1 MNAQAPIGQQVVDQ
15 LHLEHMRVT
24 SIPYR
29 STNMVIFSGVPLAK
43 NSYKINS
50 GKYFVTIKAD
60 PDSIPVQPA
69 LGQHW
74 SVKGAR
80 LVEDMESGDFVMQ
93 QHTYE
98 APEHIECSLPET
110 GEQLI
115 RFIAREADFKGIG
128 ESKARALWELL
139 GRDFHTIARKDTST
153 SRKRLRRVLSED
165 SIDALF
171 EGYARYKNL
180 AYCNWMSQNKIPA
193 SIQQRLLK
201 HHGEKSIKAIKQNP
215 YVLIGFGMS
224 FTDVDK
230 LVESDQFEIT
240 SCDHKRLSAALET
253 AIRKEIEKGHTCT
266 TQAALR
272 PHLTKLLRDNEVVTE
287 AFKAGHDKAQYIL
300 NPDTG
305 TYHPTAQLLME
316 SVVAKR
322 LKALASQNNLYDE
335 YANSAYCYAVDELP
349 YELTKKQIEAVTT
362 CLDNAVSCITG
373 GAGTGKTTVLRTAL
387 RAYHQMGFE
396 ISAVALSGR
405 AAMRLHESIGFTTS
419 TIAKLL
425 RAEPLEPN
433 SGQQNHLLV
442 VDEASMIDLPTM
454 YRLVNHIHPSVRIIF
469 TGDPDQL
476 PPIGCGKVL
485 ADIVLSRAI
494 ANTML
499 DIVKRQDGSTGIPEY
514 SKLINQGIVPE
525 KLSTGAIH
533 FHETTKSNIAHVCC
547 DLYQQSPENS
557 RVMAPTKA
565 LVADINKLAQE
576 AVNPNGNRLEFEMH
590 GERFFQCLRLND
602 AILFTQNHYDKGIQ
616 NGSLGTLTSVQSSGE
631 SYGEVTLDMGD
642 KVEIT
647 QSVLDCMEL
656 GYAITLHKAQGSQFP
671 RIIIALQKGRIVD
684 RAWLYTAITR
694 AESEIHIVGSPDDL
708 RVITETHSNSHKRN
722 SYLVE
727 LLRQN

>member
-1 MNAQAPIGQQVVDQ
+1 MNIA
-15 LHLEHMRVT
+15 LHEDKMRVT
-24 SIPYR
+24 SIPYS

-43 NSYKINS
+43 NSYKTNS
-50 GKYFVTIKAD
+50 GKYYVTIKAD
-60 PDSIPVQPA
+60 PDAIPVQPA

-74 SVKGAR
+74 SVKGHR
-80 LVEDMESGDFVMQ
+80 LIEEMETGDYVMQ

-98 APEHIECSLPET
+98 SPEHIECSLPET

-115 RFIAREADFKGIG
+115 RFIARESDFKGIG

-139 GRDFHTIARKDTST
+139 GKDFHST
-153 SRKRLRRVLSED
+153 VRIDAPESRERLRSVLSED
-165 SIDALF
+165 SINALL
-171 EGYARYKNL
+171 EGYAKYKNL
-180 AYCNWMSQNKIPA
+180 AYCNWMTEHKIPA

-201 HHGEKSIKAIKQNP
+201 HHGEKSIEAIKQNP

-224 FTDVDK
+224 FTDVDNLINSNSKQLK
-230 LVESDQFEIT
+230 LEVANCDQR
-240 SCDHKRLSAALET
+240 RLSAALET
-253 AIRKEIEKGHTCT
+253 AIRKEIEKGHTYT

-272 PHLTKLLRDNEVVTE
+272 PYLTRLLKDKELVTK
-287 AFKAGHDKAQYIL
+287 AFIAGHHKAQYIL
-300 NPDTG
+300 NPDAG

-316 SVVAKR
+316 NVVAKR

-335 YANSAYCYAVDELP
+335 YANSAYNSAVDELP
-349 YELTKKQIEAVTT
+349 YELTKKQVEAVTT

-387 RAYHQMGFE
+387 RAYNQMGFE
-396 ISAVALSGR
+396 IHAVALSGR
-405 AAMRLHESIGFTTS
+405 AAMRLHESIGFITS

-425 RAEPLEPN
+425 REEPIEPTLD
-433 SGQQNHLLV
+433 QQKHLLV
-442 VDEASMIDLPTM
+442 IDEASMIDLPTM

-485 ADIVLSRAI
+485 ADIVLSKAI

-499 DIVKRQDGSTGIPEY
+499 DIVKRQEGSTGIPEY

-533 FHETTKSNIAHVCC
+533 FHETTKSEIAQVCC
-547 DLYQQSPENS
+547 DLYRQSPENS

-565 LVADINKLAQE
+565 LVADINKLTQE

-590 GERFFQCLRLND
+590 GEKFFQNLRLND

-616 NGSLGTLTSVQSSGE
+616 NGSLGMLTSVESSGE
-631 SYGEVTLDMGD
+631 SYGEVTLDTGD

-671 RIIIALQKGRIVD
+671 RIIIALQKGKIVD

-694 AESEIHIVGSPDDL
+694 AEAEIHMVGSSDEL
-708 RVITETHSNSHKRN
+708 RVIAESHSNSHKRN